1 MTEEEKKLSEETE
14 EAAVEETK
22 ETEAVEEETVSGTVE
37 ETEEASEEN
46 EDTAEAAEEAEEAGE
61 ENSGI
66 NLFGRKEKKELKKK
80 DEEIA
85 RLKDQNLR
93 LMAEY
98 DNFRKRTEK
107 EKSDIYTYAVKDAL
121 TKILPVLDNF
131 ERGLAQISED
141 QKDDPYA
148 QGMDMIYKQ
157 FVKALTDIGVEPI
170 EALDQSFDP
179 NLHNAVMH
187 VEDEAFGDG
196 VVVEEFQ
203 KGYTYRG
210 AVIRHSMVKVAN

>member
-1 MTEEEKKLSEETE
+1 MTEEEKKLSEEAA
-14 EAAVEETK
+14 EAAAAEQEA
-22 ETEAVEEETVSGTVE
+22 EAVEEETVEESAEQNEETSVDDT
-37 ETEEASEEN
+37 ETEEASADEEESE
-46 EDTAEAAEEAEEAGE
+46 EDG
-61 ENSGI
+61 SGI

-80 DEEIA
+80 EEELA
-85 RLKDQNLR
+85 HLKDQHLR

-107 EKSDIYTYAVKDAL
+107 EKADIYTYAVKDAL

-131 ERGLAQISED
+131 ERGLAQIPED

-170 EALDQSFDP
+170 ETAEKPFDP

-187 VEDEAFGDG
+187 VEDEDFGDG
-196 VVVEEFQ
+196 IIVEEFQ